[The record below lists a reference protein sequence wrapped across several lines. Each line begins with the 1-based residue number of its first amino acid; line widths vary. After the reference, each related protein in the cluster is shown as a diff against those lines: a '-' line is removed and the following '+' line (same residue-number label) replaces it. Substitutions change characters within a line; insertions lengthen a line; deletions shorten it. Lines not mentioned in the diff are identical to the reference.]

1 MTVNNELETTLNF
14 ISKPIDVEFGNVW
27 IGYGLGL
34 FEHFLRNVKFTNSSV
49 GSAVLREFSFL
60 MTLLSEY
67 GNSSFTVTQ
76 E

>member
-1 MTVNNELETTLNF
+1 MNNELETTFNF
-14 ISKPIDVEFGNVW
+14 INKPINVELWNVW

-34 FEHFLRNVKFTNSSV
+34 FEHFLRKVEFTNNSV

-67 GNSSFTVTQ
+67 GNSSFTVTH